1 MKKKTT
7 SNASPIP
14 RNKKRSDENTTSS
27 SAAPERVRNKARAD
41 DKTTVT
47 FSLEKKQQEAL
58 KRIAATERRTLS
70 NWLQVVLDE
79 EIARRRAKGEDI

>member
-7 SNASPIP
+7 STASPIP
-14 RNKKRSDENTTSS
+14 RNKKRSDENTTAS
-27 SAAPERVRNKARAD
+27 SATLKRVRNKDRRD

-47 FSLEKKQQEAL
+47 FSLEKTQQSVV
-58 KRIAATERRTLS
+58 KKIAASEKRTLS
-70 NWLQVVLDE
+70 NWLQIVLDE